1 MKLIKKIN
9 NNFALAEDS
18 GGNQVIVEGR
28 GVGFNKMPCIINDL
42 SCISHTYYD
51 YDEKYLSLI
60 NDIPQEVID
69 VAILIYKKL
78 ISKINCTVNDSLP
91 FILADHI
98 NFSIER
104 HNKGID
110 VQLPLYYDLQQMYP
124 LEYEVAEYGL
134 LIIEKNLNVK
144 LPHDEVSGI
153 MLNMINA
160 EVNKD
165 KIVEAKEN
173 SKRNKKITE
182 IIENEFHITISRDSF
197 NYSRFLTHMNYLYGR
212 ARDDDMH
219 KSENQKMFKEIILK
233 YPKIN
238 VCVEKISR
246 YLNDDYSIC
255 LNDEEKLY
263 LMLHINRLCSRELG
277 L

>member
-9 NNFALAEDS
+9 NNFVLAEDS
-18 GGNQVIVEGR
+18 AGNQIIVEGK
-28 GVGFNKMPCIINDL
+28 GIGFTAMPCTITDL
-42 SCISHTYYD
+42 SCISRTYYD

-60 NDIPQEVID
+60 ADIPQDVID
-69 VAILIYKKL
+69 VSILIYKKL
-78 ISKINCTVNDSLP
+78 ISSVDCTVNDSLP
-91 FILADHI
+91 FVLADHI

-104 HNKGID
+104 HKKGMD

-134 LIIEKNLNVK
+134 KVIEKNLNIK
-144 LPHDEVSGI
+144 LSHDEVSGI

-160 EVNKD
+160 EINKD
-165 KIVEAKEN
+165 KIIQAKEN
-173 SKRNKKITE
+173 GKRNTKITE
-182 IIENEFHITISRDSF
+182 IIEQELHISISRDSF
-197 NYSRFLTHMNYLYGR
+197 NYSRFLTHMNYLYNR
-212 ARDDDMH
+212 ARNNDMH
-219 KSENQKMFKEIILK
+219 ESENQKMYNSMITK
-233 YPKIN
+233 YPDIN
-238 VCVEKISR
+238 VCVEKISK
-246 YLNDDYSIC
+246 YLNDEYLIN

>member
-9 NNFALAEDS
+9 NNFALAIDS

-28 GVGFNKMPCIINDL
+28 GIGFNKMPCTITDL
-42 SCISHTYYD
+42 SCISNTYYD

-60 NDIPQEVID
+60 TDIPQDVID
-69 VAILIYKKL
+69 TSILIYKKL
-78 ISKINCTVNDSLP
+78 ISKINCVVNDSLP

-104 HNKGID
+104 HKKGID
-110 VQLPLYYDLQQMYP
+110 IQLPLYYDLQQMYP

-134 LIIEKNLNVK
+134 KVIEKNLNVK
-144 LPHDEVSGI
+144 LPHDEISGI

-165 KIVEAKEN
+165 KLKEAKEN
-173 SKRNKKITE
+173 GKRNAKITE
-182 IIENEFHITISRDSF
+182 IIEKELHITISKDSF
-197 NYSRFLTHMNYLYGR
+197 NYSRFLTHMNYLYSR
-212 ARDDDMH
+212 VRNNNMH
-219 KSENQKMFKEIILK
+219 KSENKKMYISMIAK
-233 YPKIN
+233 YPDIN
-238 VCVEKISR
+238 VCVEKISK
-246 YLNDDYSIC
+246 YLSDEYSIN

-263 LMLHINRLCSRELG
+263 LMLHVNRLCSRELG

>member
-1 MKLIKKIN
+1 MRLLKKIN
-9 NNFALAEDS
+9 NNFALAIDS

-28 GVGFNKMPCIINDL
+28 GIGFNKMPCIIEDL

-60 NDIPQEVID
+60 SDIPQKIVD
-69 VAILIYKKL
+69 VAMLIYQRL
-78 ISKINCTVNDSLP
+78 ISRINCTVNDSLP

-104 HNKGID
+104 FKKGID
-110 VQLPLYYDLQQMYP
+110 VKMPLYYDLKQMYP
-124 LEYEVAEYGL
+124 LEYEVAKYGL
-134 LIIEKNLNVK
+134 KVIKENLSIN
-144 LPHDEVSGI
+144 LPNDEVSGI
-153 MLNMINA
+153 MLNIINA

-165 KIVEAKEN
+165 KIVEAKKN
-173 SKRNKKITE
+173 GKRNVKITE
-182 IIENEFHITISRDSF
+182 IIEKELHITISKDSF

-219 KSENQKMFKEIILK
+219 KTENQKIFKQVILE
-233 YPKIN
+233 YPQIN

-246 YLNDDYSIC
+246 YLKDEYLIC

>member
-28 GVGFNKMPCIINDL
+28 GVGFNKMPCTITDL

-60 NDIPQEVID
+60 ADIPQEVID
-69 VAILIYKKL
+69 TSILIYKKL
-78 ISKINCTVNDSLP
+78 IFRINFTVNDSLP

-104 HNKGID
+104 HRKGID
-110 VQLPLYYDLQQMYP
+110 IQLPLYYDLQQMYP

-134 LIIEKNLNVK
+134 KVIEKNLKIK
-144 LPHDEVSGI
+144 LPHDEISGI

-165 KIVEAKEN
+165 KITQAKEN
-173 SKRNKKITE
+173 GKRNIKITE
-182 IIENEFHITISRDSF
+182 IIEKTLHITISRDSF
-197 NYSRFLTHMNYLYGR
+197 NYSRFLTHMNYLYSR
-212 ARDDDMH
+212 VRNNDMH
-219 KSENQKMFKEIILK
+219 ESENQKMYILMITK
-233 YPKIN
+233 YPDIN
-238 VCVEKISR
+238 VCIEKISK
-246 YLNDDYSIC
+246 YLGDEYSIS

>member
-9 NNFALAEDS
+9 NNFALAIDS

-28 GVGFNKMPCIINDL
+28 GIGFNKIPCTITDL
-42 SCISHTYYD
+42 SCISNTYYD

-60 NDIPQEVID
+60 TDIPRAVID
-69 VAILIYKKL
+69 TSILIYKKL
-78 ISKINCTVNDSLP
+78 ISRINCVVNDSLP

-104 HNKGID
+104 HKKGID
-110 VQLPLYYDLQQMYP
+110 IQLPLYYDLQQMYP

-134 LIIEKNLNVK
+134 KVIEKNLNVK
-144 LPHDEVSGI
+144 LPHDEISGI

-165 KIVEAKEN
+165 KLKEAKEN
-173 SKRNKKITE
+173 GKRNAKITE
-182 IIENEFHITISRDSF
+182 IIEKELHITISKDSF
-197 NYSRFLTHMNYLYGR
+197 NYSRFLTHLNYLYSR
-212 ARDDDMH
+212 ARNNDMH
-219 KSENQKMFKEIILK
+219 KSENQKMYISMIAK
-233 YPKIN
+233 YPDIN
-238 VCVEKISR
+238 VCVEKISK
-246 YLNDDYSIC
+246 YLGDEYSIN

-263 LMLHINRLCSRELG
+263 LMLHVNRLCSRELG

>member
-28 GVGFNKMPCIINDL
+28 GVGFNKMPCTITDL

-60 NDIPQEVID
+60 ADIPQEVID
-69 VAILIYKKL
+69 TSILIYKKL
-78 ISKINCTVNDSLP
+78 ISRINFTVNDSLP

-104 HNKGID
+104 HRKGID
-110 VQLPLYYDLQQMYP
+110 IQLPLYYDLQQMYP

-134 LIIEKNLNVK
+134 KVIEKNLKIK
-144 LPHDEVSGI
+144 LPHDEISGI

-165 KIVEAKEN
+165 KITQAKEN
-173 SKRNKKITE
+173 GERNIKITE
-182 IIENEFHITISRDSF
+182 IIEKTLHLTISKDSF
-197 NYSRFLTHMNYLYGR
+197 NYSRFLTHMNYLYSR
-212 ARDDDMH
+212 VRNNDMH
-219 KSENQKMFKEIILK
+219 ESENQKMYILIITK
-233 YPKIN
+233 YPDIN
-238 VCVEKISR
+238 VCIEKISK
-246 YLNDDYSIC
+246 YLGDEYSIN

-263 LMLHINRLCSRELG
+263 LMLHVNRLCSRELG

>member
-9 NNFALAEDS
+9 NNFVLAEDS
-18 GGNQVIVEGR
+18 AGNQVIVEGK
-28 GVGFNKMPCIINDL
+28 GIGFTAMPCIITDL
-42 SCISHTYYD
+42 SCISRTYYD

-60 NDIPQEVID
+60 ADIPQDVID
-69 VAILIYKKL
+69 VSILIYKKL
-78 ISKINCTVNDSLP
+78 ISNVGCTVNDSLP

-104 HNKGID
+104 HKKGMD

-134 LIIEKNLNVK
+134 KIIERDLKIK

-160 EVNKD
+160 EINKD
-165 KIVEAKEN
+165 KIIQAKEN
-173 SKRNKKITE
+173 GKRNTKITE
-182 IIENEFHITISRDSF
+182 IIEKELHISISRDSF
-197 NYSRFLTHMNYLYGR
+197 NYSRFLTHMNYLYNR
-212 ARDDDMH
+212 ARNNEMH
-219 KSENQKMFKEIILK
+219 DSENQKMYHSMIAK
-233 YPKIN
+233 YPDIN
-238 VCVEKISR
+238 VCVEKISK
-246 YLNDDYSIC
+246 YLKDEHSIN

>member
-28 GVGFNKMPCIINDL
+28 GIGFNKMPCTINDL
-42 SCISHTYYD
+42 SCISRTYYD
-51 YDEKYLSLI
+51 YDEKYLSLVA
-60 NDIPQEVID
+60 DIPQEVID
-69 VAILIYKKL
+69 TSTLIYKKL
-78 ISKINCTVNDSLP
+78 ISRINCTVNDSLP

-104 HNKGID
+104 HKKGID

-134 LIIEKNLNVK
+134 KVINKNLNVK
-144 LPHDEVSGI
+144 LPHEEISGI

-165 KIVEAKEN
+165 KITQAKEN
-173 SKRNKKITE
+173 GKRNAKVTE
-182 IIENEFHITISRDSF
+182 IIEKELHITISKDSF
-197 NYSRFLTHMNYLYGR
+197 NYSRFLTHMNYLYSR
-212 ARDDDMH
+212 VRNNDMQ
-219 KSENQKMFKEIILK
+219 KSENQKMYISMVTK
-233 YPKIN
+233 YPDIN
-238 VCVEKISR
+238 ICVEKISK
-246 YLNDDYSIC
+246 YLNKEYSIS

-263 LMLHINRLCSRELG
+263 LILHVNRMCSRELG

>member
-9 NNFALAEDS
+9 NNFALAIDS

-28 GVGFNKMPCIINDL
+28 GIGFNKMPCTITDL
-42 SCISHTYYD
+42 SCISNTYYD

-60 NDIPQEVID
+60 TDIPQDVID
-69 VAILIYKKL
+69 SSILIYKKL
-78 ISKINCTVNDSLP
+78 ISRINCVVNDSLP

-104 HNKGID
+104 HKKGID
-110 VQLPLYYDLQQMYP
+110 IQLPLYYDLQQMYP

-134 LIIEKNLNVK
+134 KVIEKNLNVK
-144 LPHDEVSGI
+144 LPHDEISGI

-165 KIVEAKEN
+165 KLKEAKEN
-173 SKRNKKITE
+173 GKRNAKITE
-182 IIENEFHITISRDSF
+182 IIEKELHITISKDSF
-197 NYSRFLTHMNYLYGR
+197 NYSRFLTHMNYLYSR
-212 ARDDDMH
+212 VRNNDMH
-219 KSENQKMFKEIILK
+219 VSENQNMYISMITK
-233 YPKIN
+233 YPDIN
-238 VCVEKISR
+238 VCVEKISK
-246 YLNDDYSIC
+246 YLSDEYSIN

-263 LMLHINRLCSRELG
+263 LMLHVNRLCSRELG

>member
-9 NNFALAEDS
+9 NNFALAIDS

-28 GVGFNKMPCIINDL
+28 GIGFNKMPCTITDL
-42 SCISHTYYD
+42 SCISNTYYD

-60 NDIPQEVID
+60 TDIPQDVID
-69 VAILIYKKL
+69 TSILIYKKL
-78 ISKINCTVNDSLP
+78 ISRINCTVNDSLP

-104 HNKGID
+104 HKKGID
-110 VQLPLYYDLQQMYP
+110 IQLPLYYDLQQMYP

-134 LIIEKNLNVK
+134 KVIEKNLNVK
-144 LPHDEVSGI
+144 LPHDEISGI

-165 KIVEAKEN
+165 KLKEAKEN
-173 SKRNKKITE
+173 GKRNAKITE
-182 IIENEFHITISRDSF
+182 IIEKELHITISKDSF
-197 NYSRFLTHMNYLYGR
+197 NYSRFLTHMNYLYSR
-212 ARDDDMH
+212 VRNNNMH
-219 KSENQKMFKEIILK
+219 KSENQKMYISMIAK
-233 YPKIN
+233 YPDIN
-238 VCVEKISR
+238 VCVEKISK
-246 YLNDDYSIC
+246 YLGDEYSIN

-263 LMLHINRLCSRELG
+263 LMLHVNRLCSRELG

>member
-9 NNFALAEDS
+9 NNFALAIDS

-28 GVGFNKMPCIINDL
+28 GIGFNKMPCTITDL
-42 SCISHTYYD
+42 SCISNTYYD

-60 NDIPQEVID
+60 TDIPQDVID
-69 VAILIYKKL
+69 TSILIYKKL
-78 ISKINCTVNDSLP
+78 ISRINCVVNDSLP

-104 HNKGID
+104 HKKGID
-110 VQLPLYYDLQQMYP
+110 IQLPLYYDLQQMYP

-134 LIIEKNLNVK
+134 KVIEKNLNVK
-144 LPHDEVSGI
+144 LPHDEISGI

-165 KIVEAKEN
+165 KLKEAKEN
-173 SKRNKKITE
+173 GKRNAKITE
-182 IIENEFHITISRDSF
+182 IIEKELHITISKDSF
-197 NYSRFLTHMNYLYGR
+197 NYSRFLTHMNYLYSR
-212 ARDDDMH
+212 VRNNNMH
-219 KSENQKMFKEIILK
+219 KSENKKMYISMIAK
-233 YPKIN
+233 YPDIN
-238 VCVEKISR
+238 VCVEKISK
-246 YLNDDYSIC
+246 YLSDEYSIN

-263 LMLHINRLCSRELG
+263 LMLHVNRLCSRELG

>member
-9 NNFALAEDS
+9 NNFALAIDS

-28 GVGFNKMPCIINDL
+28 GIGFNKMPCTITDL
-42 SCISHTYYD
+42 SCISNTYYD

-60 NDIPQEVID
+60 TDIPQDVID
-69 VAILIYKKL
+69 TSILIYKKL
-78 ISKINCTVNDSLP
+78 ISRINCVVNDSLP

-104 HNKGID
+104 HKKGID
-110 VQLPLYYDLQQMYP
+110 IQLPLYYDLQQMYP

-134 LIIEKNLNVK
+134 KVIEKNLNVK
-144 LPHDEVSGI
+144 LPHDEISGI

-165 KIVEAKEN
+165 KLKEAKEN
-173 SKRNKKITE
+173 GKRNAKITE
-182 IIENEFHITISRDSF
+182 IIEKELHITISKDSF
-197 NYSRFLTHMNYLYGR
+197 NYSRFLTHMNYLYSR
-212 ARDDDMH
+212 VRNNDMH
-219 KSENQKMFKEIILK
+219 VSENQNMYISMITK
-233 YPKIN
+233 YPDIN
-238 VCVEKISR
+238 VCVEKISK
-246 YLNDDYSIC
+246 YLSDEYSIN

-263 LMLHINRLCSRELG
+263 LMLHVNRLCSRELG

>member
-1 MKLIKKIN
+1 MRLLKKIN
-9 NNFALAEDS
+9 NNFALAIDS

-28 GVGFNKMPCIINDL
+28 GIGFNKMPCIIEDL

-60 NDIPQEVID
+60 SDIPQEIVD
-69 VAILIYKKL
+69 VAMLIYQRL
-78 ISKINCTVNDSLP
+78 ISRINCTVNDSLP

-104 HNKGID
+104 FKKGID
-110 VQLPLYYDLQQMYP
+110 VKMPLYYDLKQMYP
-124 LEYEVAEYGL
+124 LEYEVAKYGL
-134 LIIEKNLNVK
+134 KVIKENLSIN
-144 LPHDEVSGI
+144 LPNDEVSGI
-153 MLNMINA
+153 MLNIINA

-165 KIVEAKEN
+165 KIVEAKKNGKEL
-173 SKRNKKITE
+173 
-182 IIENEFHITISRDSF
+182 HITISKDSF

-219 KSENQKMFKEIILK
+219 KTENQKIFKQVILE
-233 YPKIN
+233 YPQIN

-246 YLNDDYSIC
+246 YLKDEYLIC

>member
-9 NNFALAEDS
+9 NNFVLAEDS
-18 GGNQVIVEGR
+18 AGNQVIVEGK
-28 GVGFNKMPCIINDL
+28 GIGFTTMPCTITDL
-42 SCISHTYYD
+42 SCISRTYYD

-60 NDIPQEVID
+60 ADIPQDVID
-69 VAILIYKKL
+69 VSILIYKKL
-78 ISKINCTVNDSLP
+78 ISSVDCTVNDSLP
-91 FILADHI
+91 FVLADHI

-104 HNKGID
+104 HKKGMD

-134 LIIEKNLNVK
+134 KVIEKNLNIK

-160 EVNKD
+160 EINKD
-165 KIVEAKEN
+165 KIIQAKEN
-173 SKRNKKITE
+173 GKRNTKITD
-182 IIENEFHITISRDSF
+182 IIEQELHISISRDSF
-197 NYSRFLTHMNYLYGR
+197 NYSRFITHMNYLYNR
-212 ARDDDMH
+212 ARNNDMH
-219 KSENQKMFKEIILK
+219 ESENQKMYNSMITK
-233 YPKIN
+233 YPDIN
-238 VCVEKISR
+238 VCVEKISK
-246 YLNDDYSIC
+246 YLNDEYLIN

>member
-1 MKLIKKIN
+1 
-9 NNFALAEDS
+9 
-18 GGNQVIVEGR
+18 
-28 GVGFNKMPCIINDL
+28 MPCTITDL
-42 SCISHTYYD
+42 SCISNTYYD

-60 NDIPQEVID
+60 ADIPQDVID
-69 VAILIYKKL
+69 TSILIYKKL
-78 ISKINCTVNDSLP
+78 ISRINCTVNDSLP

-104 HNKGID
+104 HKKGID
-110 VQLPLYYDLQQMYP
+110 IQLPLYYDLQQMYP

-134 LIIEKNLNVK
+134 KVIEKNLNVK
-144 LPHDEVSGI
+144 LPHDEISGI

-165 KIVEAKEN
+165 KLKEAKEN
-173 SKRNKKITE
+173 GNRNAKITE
-182 IIENEFHITISRDSF
+182 IIEKELHITISKDSF
-197 NYSRFLTHMNYLYGR
+197 NYSRFLTHMNYLYSR
-212 ARDDDMH
+212 ARNNNMH
-219 KSENQKMFKEIILK
+219 KSENQKMYISMITK
-233 YPKIN
+233 YPDIN
-238 VCVEKISR
+238 VCVEKISK
-246 YLNDDYSIC
+246 YLSNEYSIN